1 MAKLMGTIRITANPA
16 SEGAPGHFEVAF
28 VPYAGRLNTK
38 PVIVKSLDDL
48 KALLMELKMS
58 EDDASRWVGKTRGQG
73 VVLIAGVE
81 RTELQLKENGLL
93 A

>member
-1 MAKLMGTIRITANPA
+1 MGGQ
-16 SEGAPGHFEVAF
+16 GAHA
-28 VPYAGRLNTK
+28 
-38 PVIVKSLDDL
+38 
-48 KALLMELKMS
+48 
-58 EDDASRWVGKTRGQG
+58 G

>member
-1 MAKLMGTIRITANPA
+1 
-16 SEGAPGHFEVAF
+16 
-28 VPYAGRLNTK
+28 
-38 PVIVKSLDDL
+38 
-48 KALLMELKMS
+48 MELKMS

-81 RTELQLKENGLL
+81 RTEVQLKENGLL

>member
-1 MAKLMGTIRITANPA
+1 MPKVMGTIRITANPA
-16 SEGAPGHFEVAF
+16 SEVTAGHFEVVF

-38 PVIVKSLDDL
+38 PVNVKNLDDL
-48 KALLMELKMS
+48 KALLMELKMG
-58 EDDASRWVGKTRGQG
+58 EDEASRWVGKARGQG

-81 RTELQLKENGLL
+81 QTELQLKENGLL